1 VVSSDVIVALATA
14 PGRGALGIVRLSGA
28 GCHSLAVR
36 LCPGLREVPMA
47 RLLTRVHIVDPGSGR
62 KLDDAT
68 VVFFNQGA
76 SFTGEESVEFICHG
90 GALVLDGVI
99 KACTLAGARHAL
111 PGEFTRRAVA
121 SGRLDL
127 VQAEAVALLADAS
140 NEQTIDVAL
149 DALGGAQSEK
159 IANLRGFLL
168 DILANWEVTLDFIED
183 DNVVVDVE
191 EALAL
196 LDQAISTM
204 EQGIAAAQ
212 ASRPAIE
219 GVKVALV
226 GAPNAGK
233 SSLFNA
239 LLEQDRAIVRPEAG
253 TTRDVISERLVLSG
267 VAIELLDT
275 AGLRSADGV
284 EGEGVARAIAA
295 AQQAD
300 IRVLVVDGAGLAGV
314 EAFGGINPD
323 LVVYSKA
330 DLWGGGRD
338 GDRGGDGGRD
348 GGRGRDGDGDRDRG
362 RDRDGD
368 GDRDRG
374 RDRDGVVCSCVD
386 GTGLGELRKRLS
398 ALIDQVTRTGFRTD
412 LLVVG
417 QRQLTALFAA
427 LNRVR
432 AAKAALSSNMP
443 LDLAAIDLR
452 AAIDHLG
459 EISGSSVSEE
469 IMDRVFSRF
478 CIGK

>member
-1 VVSSDVIVALATA
+1 MVSSDVIVALATA

-28 GCHSLAVR
+28 GCHSLAMR

-68 VVFFNQGA
+68 VVFFNHGA

-90 GALVLDGVI
+90 GSLVLDGVI

-168 DILANWEVTLDFIED
+168 DILANWEATLDFIED

-300 IRVLVVDGAGLAGV
+300 IRVWVVDGAGLAGV

-330 DLWGGGRD
+330 DLW
-338 GDRGGDGGRD
+338 
-348 GGRGRDGDGDRDRG
+348 DRG

-427 LNRVR
+427 LHRVR

>member
-1 VVSSDVIVALATA
+1 MVSSDVIVALATA

-330 DLWGGGRD
+330 DLWGGDRD
-338 GDRGGDGGRD
+338 G
-348 GGRGRDGDGDRDRG
+348 G
-362 RDRDGD
+362 RDRDGNM
-368 GDRDRG
+368 
-374 RDRDGVVCSCVD
+374 DRDGVVCSCVD

>member
-1 VVSSDVIVALATA
+1 MVSSDVIVALATA

-330 DLWGGGRD
+330 DLW
-338 GDRGGDGGRD
+338 
-348 GGRGRDGDGDRDRG
+348 DRDRD
-362 RDRDGD
+362 RDRDG
-368 GDRDRG
+368 DRG

-427 LNRVR
+427 LHRVR

>member
-1 VVSSDVIVALATA
+1 MVSSDVIVALATA
-14 PGRGALGIVRLSGA
+14 PGRTALGIVRLSGA
-28 GCHSLAVR
+28 GCHSLAMR

-204 EQGIAAAQ
+204 EHGIAAAQ

-300 IRVLVVDGAGLAGV
+300 IRVWVVDGAGLAGV

-330 DLWGGGRD
+330 DLWGG
-338 GDRGGDGGRD
+338 DRN
-348 GGRGRDGDGDRDRG
+348 GDGDRDG
-362 RDRDGD
+362 DRDGL
-368 GDRDRG
+368 
-374 RDRDGVVCSCVD
+374 VCSCVD

-398 ALIDQVTRTGFRTD
+398 ALIDQVIRTGFRTD

>member
-300 IRVLVVDGAGLAGV
+300 IRVWVVDGAGLAGV

-330 DLWGGGRD
+330 DLW
-338 GDRGGDGGRD
+338 
-348 GGRGRDGDGDRDRG
+348 DRG

>member
-1 VVSSDVIVALATA
+1 MVSSDVIVALATA

-362 RDRDGD
+362 RDRDG
-368 GDRDRG
+368 G
-374 RDRDGVVCSCVD
+374 VCSCVD

>member
-1 VVSSDVIVALATA
+1 MVSSDVIVALATA

-28 GCHSLAVR
+28 GCHSLAMR

-68 VVFFNQGA
+68 VVFFNHAA

-127 VQAEAVALLADAS
+127 VQAEAVALLTDAS

-168 DILANWEVTLDFIED
+168 DILANWEATLDFIED

-330 DLWGGGRD
+330 DLWGGDRD
-338 GDRGGDGGRD
+338 G
-348 GGRGRDGDGDRDRG
+348 G
-362 RDRDGD
+362 RDRDGNM
-368 GDRDRG
+368 
-374 RDRDGVVCSCVD
+374 DRDGVVCSCVD

-427 LNRVR
+427 LHRVR

>member
-1 VVSSDVIVALATA
+1 
-14 PGRGALGIVRLSGA
+14 
-28 GCHSLAVR
+28 
-36 LCPGLREVPMA
+36 MA

-68 VVFFNQGA
+68 VVFFNHAA

-168 DILANWEVTLDFIED
+168 DILANWEATLDFIED

-330 DLWGGGRD
+330 DLWGGDRD
-338 GDRGGDGGRD
+338 G
-348 GGRGRDGDGDRDRG
+348 G
-362 RDRDGD
+362 RDRDGNM
-368 GDRDRG
+368 
-374 RDRDGVVCSCVD
+374 DRDGVVCSCVD

>member
-1 VVSSDVIVALATA
+1 MVSSDVIVALATA

-68 VVFFNQGA
+68 VVFFNHAA

-127 VQAEAVALLADAS
+127 VQAEAVALLTDAS

-338 GDRGGDGGRD
+338 RD
-348 GGRGRDGDGDRDRG
+348 GNM
-362 RDRDGD
+362 
-368 GDRDRG
+368 
-374 RDRDGVVCSCVD
+374 DRDGVVCSCVD

-427 LNRVR
+427 LHRVR

>member
-1 VVSSDVIVALATA
+1 MVSSDVIVALATA

-330 DLWGGGRD
+330 DLWD
-338 GDRGGDGGRD
+338 
-348 GGRGRDGDGDRDRG
+348 RGRDG
-362 RDRDGD
+362 DGD

>member
-1 VVSSDVIVALATA
+1 MVSSDVIVALATA

-300 IRVLVVDGAGLAGV
+300 IRVWVVDGAGLAGV

-330 DLWGGGRD
+330 DLW
-338 GDRGGDGGRD
+338 
-348 GGRGRDGDGDRDRG
+348 DRG

>member
-1 VVSSDVIVALATA
+1 MVSSDVIVALATA

-68 VVFFNQGA
+68 VVFFNHGA

-330 DLWGGGRD
+330 DLWGG
-338 GDRGGDGGRD
+338 DRN
-348 GGRGRDGDGDRDRG
+348 GDGDRDG
-362 RDRDGD
+362 DRDGL
-368 GDRDRG
+368 
-374 RDRDGVVCSCVD
+374 VCSCVD

-398 ALIDQVTRTGFRTD
+398 ALIDQVIRTGFRTD

-427 LNRVR
+427 LHRVR

>member
-1 VVSSDVIVALATA
+1 MVSSDVIVALATA

-330 DLWGGGRD
+330 DLWDRGRD
-338 GDRGGDGGRD
+338 
-348 GGRGRDGDGDRDRG
+348 RDGDGDRDRG

>member
-28 GCHSLAVR
+28 GCHSLAMR
-36 LCPGLREVPMA
+36 LCPRLREVPIA

-68 VVFFNQGA
+68 VVFFNHAA

-127 VQAEAVALLADAS
+127 VQAEAVALLTDAS

-168 DILANWEVTLDFIED
+168 DILANWEATLDFIED

-191 EALAL
+191 QALAS

-330 DLWGGGRD
+330 DLWGGD
-338 GDRGGDGGRD
+338 GDGGR
-348 GGRGRDGDGDRDRG
+348 DRDRG

-368 GDRDRG
+368 RNGDRDG
-374 RDRDGVVCSCVD
+374 LVCSCVD

-427 LNRVR
+427 LHRVR

-452 AAIDHLG
+452 AAIEHLG

>member
-330 DLWGGGRD
+330 DLW
-338 GDRGGDGGRD
+338 
-348 GGRGRDGDGDRDRG
+348 DRG

>member
-1 VVSSDVIVALATA
+1 MVSSDVIVALATA

-28 GCHSLAVR
+28 GCHSLAMR

-68 VVFFNQGA
+68 VVFFNHAA

-168 DILANWEVTLDFIED
+168 DILANWEATLDFIED

-330 DLWGGGRD
+330 DLWGGDRD
-338 GDRGGDGGRD
+338 G
-348 GGRGRDGDGDRDRG
+348 G
-362 RDRDGD
+362 RDRDGNM
-368 GDRDRG
+368 
-374 RDRDGVVCSCVD
+374 DRDGVVCSCVD

-427 LNRVR
+427 LHRVR

>member
-1 VVSSDVIVALATA
+1 MVSSDVIVALATA

-168 DILANWEVTLDFIED
+168 DILANWEATLDFIED

-330 DLWGGGRD
+330 DLWGGDRD

-348 GGRGRDGDGDRDRG
+348 GGRG
-362 RDRDGD
+362 
-368 GDRDRG
+368 
-374 RDRDGVVCSCVD
+374 RDGVVCSCVD

-427 LNRVR
+427 LHRVR

>member
-1 VVSSDVIVALATA
+1 
-14 PGRGALGIVRLSGA
+14 
-28 GCHSLAVR
+28 
-36 LCPGLREVPMA
+36 MA

-330 DLWGGGRD
+330 DLW
-338 GDRGGDGGRD
+338 
-348 GGRGRDGDGDRDRG
+348 DRG

>member
-1 VVSSDVIVALATA
+1 MVSSDVIVALATA

-28 GCHSLAVR
+28 GCHSLAMR

-90 GALVLDGVI
+90 GSLVLDGVI

-168 DILANWEVTLDFIED
+168 DILANWEATLDFIED

-204 EQGIAAAQ
+204 EHGIAAAQ

-300 IRVLVVDGAGLAGV
+300 IRVWVVDGAGLAGV

-330 DLWGGGRD
+330 DLWDRDRDRDRD
-338 GDRGGDGGRD
+338 GDRGGDRNGG
-348 GGRGRDGDGDRDRG
+348 
-362 RDRDGD
+362 
-368 GDRDRG
+368 
-374 RDRDGVVCSCVD
+374 GVVCSCVD

>member
-330 DLWGGGRD
+330 DLWGGDRD
-338 GDRGGDGGRD
+338 G
-348 GGRGRDGDGDRDRG
+348 G
-362 RDRDGD
+362 RDRDGNM
-368 GDRDRG
+368 
-374 RDRDGVVCSCVD
+374 DRDGVVCSCVD

-427 LNRVR
+427 LHRVR

>member
-1 VVSSDVIVALATA
+1 MVSSDVIVALATA

-330 DLWGGGRD
+330 DLW
-338 GDRGGDGGRD
+338 
-348 GGRGRDGDGDRDRG
+348 DRG

>member
-1 VVSSDVIVALATA
+1 MVSSDVIVALATA

-28 GCHSLAVR
+28 GCHSLAMR

-300 IRVLVVDGAGLAGV
+300 IRVWVVDGAGLAGV

-330 DLWGGGRD
+330 DLWDRDRDRDRD
-338 GDRGGDGGRD
+338 GDRGGDRNGG
-348 GGRGRDGDGDRDRG
+348 
-362 RDRDGD
+362 
-368 GDRDRG
+368 
-374 RDRDGVVCSCVD
+374 GVVCSCVD

-427 LNRVR
+427 LHRVR

>member
-1 VVSSDVIVALATA
+1 MVSSDVIVALATA

-28 GCHSLAVR
+28 GCHSLAMR

-68 VVFFNQGA
+68 VVFFNHAA

-127 VQAEAVALLADAS
+127 VQAEAVALLTDAS

-168 DILANWEVTLDFIED
+168 DILANWEATLDFIED

-330 DLWGGGRD
+330 DLWGGD
-338 GDRGGDGGRD
+338 GEG
-348 GGRGRDGDGDRDRG
+348 G
-362 RDRDGD
+362 RDRDGNM
-368 GDRDRG
+368 
-374 RDRDGVVCSCVD
+374 DRDGVVCSCVD

-427 LNRVR
+427 LHRVR

>member
-68 VVFFNQGA
+68 VVFFNHAA

-127 VQAEAVALLADAS
+127 VQAEAVALLTDAS

-168 DILANWEVTLDFIED
+168 DILANWEATLDFIED

-330 DLWGGGRD
+330 DLWGGDRD
-338 GDRGGDGGRD
+338 G
-348 GGRGRDGDGDRDRG
+348 G
-362 RDRDGD
+362 RDRDGNM
-368 GDRDRG
+368 
-374 RDRDGVVCSCVD
+374 DRDGVVCSCVD

-427 LNRVR
+427 LHRVR

>member
-1 VVSSDVIVALATA
+1 MVSSDVIVALATA

-28 GCHSLAVR
+28 GCHSLAMR

-90 GALVLDGVI
+90 GSLVLDGVI

-300 IRVLVVDGAGLAGV
+300 IRVLVVDGAGLAGG

-330 DLWGGGRD
+330 DLW
-338 GDRGGDGGRD
+338 
-348 GGRGRDGDGDRDRG
+348 DRD

>member
-1 VVSSDVIVALATA
+1 
-14 PGRGALGIVRLSGA
+14 
-28 GCHSLAVR
+28 
-36 LCPGLREVPMA
+36 MA

-330 DLWGGGRD
+330 DLWDRDRDRDRD
-338 GDRGGDGGRD
+338 GDRGGDRNGGGVVCSGVD
-348 GGRGRDGDGDRDRG
+348 GN
-362 RDRDGD
+362 
-368 GDRDRG
+368 RDRG

>member
-1 VVSSDVIVALATA
+1 MVSSDVIVALATA

-28 GCHSLAVR
+28 GCHSLAMR
-36 LCPGLREVPMA
+36 LCPRLREVPLA

-168 DILANWEVTLDFIED
+168 DILANWEATLDFIED

-191 EALAL
+191 EALAS

-330 DLWGGGRD
+330 DLWGGDRD
-338 GDRGGDGGRD
+338 G
-348 GGRGRDGDGDRDRG
+348 G
-362 RDRDGD
+362 RDRDGNM
-368 GDRDRG
+368 
-374 RDRDGVVCSCVD
+374 DRDGVVCSCVD

-427 LNRVR
+427 LHRVR

>member
-28 GCHSLAVR
+28 GCHSLAMR

-68 VVFFNQGA
+68 VVFFNHAA

-127 VQAEAVALLADAS
+127 VQAEAVALLTDAS

-168 DILANWEVTLDFIED
+168 DILANWEATLDFIED

-330 DLWGGGRD
+330 DLWGGDRD
-338 GDRGGDGGRD
+338 G
-348 GGRGRDGDGDRDRG
+348 G
-362 RDRDGD
+362 RDRDGNM
-368 GDRDRG
+368 
-374 RDRDGVVCSCVD
+374 DRDGVVCSCVD

-427 LNRVR
+427 LHRVR